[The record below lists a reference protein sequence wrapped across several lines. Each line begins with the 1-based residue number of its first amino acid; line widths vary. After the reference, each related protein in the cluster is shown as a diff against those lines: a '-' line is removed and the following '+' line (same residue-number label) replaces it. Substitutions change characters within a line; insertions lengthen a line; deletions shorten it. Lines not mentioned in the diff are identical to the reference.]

1 MWDKIIT
8 VIPDFVKGVFGIVDQ
23 AVTDKD
29 RANEIKLEILTTL
42 AGKGATSW
50 LAQNAFAL
58 AMLVNFG
65 LVVVL
70 SLLNRDV
77 PEWALIIALA
87 WLAGPLLNTLSADT
101 IGKIVTLAKE
111 FRNDRKQN
119 KANPNT
125 QDATKTG
132 G

>member
-1 MWDKIIT
+1 MWDKI
-8 VIPDFVKGVFGIVDQ
+8 VSAFPLLDKLFGTLDK

-29 RANEIKLEILTTL
+29 KLNEIKLEILQTIS
-42 AGKGATSW
+42 GKGATSW
-50 LAQNAFAL
+50 LAANAFPL

-87 WLAGPLLNTLSADT
+87 WLAGPLLNTLSRET
-101 IGKIVTLAKE
+101 IGKIMELAKG
-111 FRNDRKQN
+111 FRDEQRKN
-119 KANPNT
+119 KAGDNSS
-125 QDATKTG
+125 ATKTG

>member
-1 MWDKIIT
+1 MWESLISA
-8 VIPDFVKGVFGIVDQ
+8 IPDTVKSIFGIVDK

-29 RANEIKLEILTTL
+29 EANKIKLEILTTL

-50 LAQNAFAL
+50 LAQNAFSL

-87 WLAGPLLNTLSADT
+87 WLAGPLLNTLSKDT
-101 IGKIVTLAKE
+101 IGKIVTLARE
-111 FRNDRKQN
+111 FRNERKQKQAGIN
-119 KANPNT
+119 SPAHK
-125 QDATKTG
+125 KG
-132 G
+132 E